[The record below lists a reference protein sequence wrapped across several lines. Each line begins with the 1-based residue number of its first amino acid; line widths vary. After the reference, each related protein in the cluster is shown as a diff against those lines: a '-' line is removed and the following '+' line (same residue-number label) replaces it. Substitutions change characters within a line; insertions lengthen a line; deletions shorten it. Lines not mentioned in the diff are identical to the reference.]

1 MGKALEKPD
10 DTLYERDFYAWTQE
24 QARRLRA
31 RAHNEI
37 DWENAAEE
45 IESLG
50 RSDKYEIEHRME
62 VLLLHLLKW
71 KYQPERQK
79 SGWRASIAEQ
89 RSRIERRI
97 SESPSLRNYPSII
110 LDGAYRIARARAE
123 DETGIAFDAFP
134 DTCPFT
140 LADVLDASFLPND
153 GPFA

>member
-24 QARRLRA
+24 QAAKLRG
-31 RAHNEI
+31 RAHNDI

-71 KYQPERQK
+71 KYQPEKRK
-79 SGWRASIAEQ
+79 SGWRATITEQ
-89 RSRIERRI
+89 RGRIDRRI
-97 SESPSLRNYPSII
+97 KESPSLRDYPSII
-110 LDGAYRIARARAE
+110 LDDAYRIARAQAE
-123 DETGIAFDAFP
+123 EETGLPFDSFP
-134 DTCPFT
+134 EVSPFT
-140 LADVLDASFLPND
+140 VAEVLDGDLPGNGD
-153 GPFA
+153 HT